1 MKKSAG
7 IGIGIVVILAA
18 LILGMSSLP
27 KEILI
32 ESPST
37 SAAQNQAGEE
47 IQIIMSSESVSS
59 KEKTTKEETRI
70 QPVENTGQEND
81 SQGNVIEIKVKDG
94 IGSGD
99 Q

>member
-7 IGIGIVVILAA
+7 IGIGIVVIVVA

-37 SAAQNQAGEE
+37 GAAQNQAGEQ

-59 KEKTTKEETRI
+59 KEKTTKAEPRI

-81 SQGNVIEIKVKDG
+81 LQGNVIEIKVKDG
-94 IGSGD
+94 IGSED
-99 Q
+99 R